1 MNVYWTCKEED
12 LKKIPSDIKYGLEH
26 DWLLNEDEGTV
37 VFSSLDDTHRVI
49 MSIYPLAR
57 YILKMRDTF
66 ATVEE
71 FDNHL
76 WELKEYRK

>member
-12 LKKIPSDIKYGLEH
+12 LKKIPKDIKYWLEH
-26 DWLLNEDEGTV
+26 DWLLDEGEGTI
-37 VFSSLDDTHRVI
+37 VFESLDDTHKAI
-49 MSIYPLAR
+49 MSIYPLAQ
-57 YILKMRDTF
+57 YSLDIGDNF
-66 ATVEE
+66 ATVEN